1 MYSSLTLNETD
12 ATKYRCEM
20 SGKYYVS
27 FGDDDQGNKVNL
39 LCHRE
44 VVRRMAVVCGLIEPA
59 PVEVP
64 DSALDEVAALQAL
77 AIKAIDEAA

>member
-1 MYSSLTLNETD
+1 MYSSLTFSERDTS
-12 ATKYRCEM
+12 ARIAM
-20 SGKYYVS
+20 SGPSYVS
-27 FGDDDQGNKVNL
+27 VGDDNSGNKVNL

-44 VVRRMAVVCGLIEPA
+44 VVRRMAIVAGLIEPA